1 MSYIIFFMCIA
12 IMGWIFGVWVP
23 WWGVCILIGLTI
35 WKLNKVGNLGDVL
48 GSCVLALLTFVATSS
63 CFINGG
69 VTLTQVG
76 EFISIVFTGGK

>member
-12 IMGWIFGVWVP
+12 IMGWILGVWVP

-35 WKLNKVGNLGDVL
+35 WKLNKVGDL
-48 GSCVLALLTFVATSS
+48 GSCALALLTFVSTIS
-63 CFINGG
+63 CFINGD

-76 EFISIVFTGGK
+76 EFISVVFTGGK